1 MTPSALAGRSDTE
14 PASEPVAP
22 AESDAPRRMV
32 VAAAALAVVPVVVA
46 AVRALADGW
55 FPVGDN
61 ALFVIRARDVFGGE
75 LPLLGTWSSASLTL
89 GFDLNH
95 PGPLLFDLLAV
106 PVRLLPHGRGVA
118 IGIVLLDIA
127 MVTGTIAAAWRRGG
141 PVLGSAAAVVA
152 AALCWSMGSEV
163 LLEPWNPHSMVLPFL
178 FLLVLVWSLV
188 DGDVVLLPVAVAVA
202 SLLVQTHLSYGLLV
216 PALLALGLAGL
227 VLAMRR
233 RRREDPLA
241 WPALRRRAVRSAL
254 LAGVVAVLCSAQPVA
269 EQLFGTGRGNL
280 SRLAESGTGT
290 SGVVGWGTAV
300 RLVGDVLGNPPWWLR
315 PSFATTWRAEPERNG
330 LPAEG
335 VDLLGFRPA
344 LAGLVLVVLAL
355 CACAVLATRRRDRTA
370 LAALVVAGAA
380 VVLALGSAARVPL
393 SELGDDYTLAPHQYR
408 WLWSIA
414 AFATLA
420 GAAAVLRALTR
431 DEGRA
436 GLQDRGIEFVAES
449 EDLVRQLGEDRRFDG
464 SNARSRLLLV
474 VGTAADEP
482 FGGEPEARR
491 LVLREALDPD
501 EEQEMVRLRQE
512 LEADLRERGAL
523 PLNERGREAAADGR
537 LPEAGTRLPFDPVAV
552 LDSRALMIAG
562 LRGYL
567 EGAEGWRDRVER
579 YAELQLR
586 LDEETVALFVAP
598 LR

>member
-1 MTPSALAGRSDTE
+1 
-14 PASEPVAP
+14 
-22 AESDAPRRMV
+22 
-32 VAAAALAVVPVVVA
+32 
-46 AVRALADGW
+46 
-55 FPVGDN
+55 
-61 ALFVIRARDVFGGE
+61 
-75 LPLLGTWSSASLTL
+75 
-89 GFDLNH
+89 
-95 PGPLLFDLLAV
+95 
-106 PVRLLPHGRGVA
+106 
-118 IGIVLLDIA
+118 
-127 MVTGTIAAAWRRGG
+127 
-141 PVLGSAAAVVA
+141 
-152 AALCWSMGSEV
+152 MGSEV

-202 SLLVQTHLSYGLLV
+202 SLLIQTHLSYGLLV

-233 RRREDPLA
+233 QRREEPLA

-254 LAGVVAVLCSAQPVA
+254 LAGVVAVFCSAQPVA

-280 SRLAESGTGT
+280 SRLAEGGTGT

-300 RLVGDVLGNPPWWLR
+300 RLVGDVLGTPPWWLR

-344 LAGLVLVVLAL
+344 LAGLVLVGLAL

-420 GAAAVLRALTR
+420 AAAAVLRSLTRGAGRSSARTVTAVCLALTALVAALNVPKSDQGTSALPATIPAMR
-431 DEGRA
+431 DVDDALGALADDGPYLIDDLFRRFADPYGTPILA

-482 FGGEPEARR
+482 FAGEPEARR

-501 EEQEMVRLRQE
+501 EEQEMVRLRHE

-523 PLNERGREAAADGR
+523 PLNDRGREAVADGR
-537 LPEAGTRLPFDPVAV
+537 LPEEGTRQPFDPVAA